1 MGIIDKTQ
9 VYVLARWGTLAR
21 HRSMSRQRWGT
32 LARDRSM
39 SGQRWGTLARHRS
52 MSAFGGSKVVLKV
65 RKGGFR
71 GRRV

>member
-1 MGIIDKTQ
+1 
-9 VYVLARWGTLAR
+9 
-21 HRSMSRQRWGT
+21 MSRQRWGT